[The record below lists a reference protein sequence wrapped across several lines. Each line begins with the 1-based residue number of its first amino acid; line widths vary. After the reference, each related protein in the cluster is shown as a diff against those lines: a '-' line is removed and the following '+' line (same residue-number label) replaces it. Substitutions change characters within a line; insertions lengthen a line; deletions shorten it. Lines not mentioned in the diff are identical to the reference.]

1 MCTLAAG
8 RPGSL
13 PGPLT
18 GRLTSSEC
26 RGLPVPGAGVIVA
39 PGVLRGPALSG
50 RFLFVKTP
58 RGRPIRP
65 AIAHWRAAA
74 CLNGPAF
81 QTHGM
86 PPASSA
92 SLLVPRWQPP
102 TGSFD
107 CDFAFAS

>member
-1 MCTLAAG
+1 M
-8 RPGSL
+8 
-13 PGPLT
+13 
-18 GRLTSSEC
+18 
-26 RGLPVPGAGVIVA
+26 PGAGVIVA
-39 PGVLRGPALSG
+39 PGVLRGLPVALSG

-92 SLLVPRWQPP
+92 SLLYPGGSLQLAASTVTSPSPP
-102 TGSFD
+102 EEGRFNLVHREH
-107 CDFAFAS
+107 AP